1 MSISAQFI
9 AWSRTEPSSNFFDY
23 EYLALATSLATL
35 FTVIPMYLIDMFRQ
49 GAMFSYIIFEIV
61 WLSILWV
68 SWLSSGSYT
77 AWTDSEVI
85 KDFPAESSCNF
96 SDSQGCREVKVLY
109 AFSFLAGILLM
120 VYTAV
125 LLSLAIRAQ
134 GRGKRVWT
142 VSVRVEAIFYAEA
155 RPGGTLAQMNTMPTN
170 VPQAYPPAPYFV
182 PTPGAVQV

>member
-1 MSISAQFI
+1 
-9 AWSRTEPSSNFFDY
+9 
-23 EYLALATSLATL
+23 
-35 FTVIPMYLIDMFRQ
+35 
-49 GAMFSYIIFEIV
+49 
-61 WLSILWV
+61 
-68 SWLSSGSYT
+68 LSSGSYT

-96 SDSQGCREVKVLY
+96 SQCIRLNPLLFLLFKQSFSSGDSQGCREVKVLY
-109 AFSFLAGILLM
+109 AFSFLAGILREPFPSHVLDRHISNRHLLVM